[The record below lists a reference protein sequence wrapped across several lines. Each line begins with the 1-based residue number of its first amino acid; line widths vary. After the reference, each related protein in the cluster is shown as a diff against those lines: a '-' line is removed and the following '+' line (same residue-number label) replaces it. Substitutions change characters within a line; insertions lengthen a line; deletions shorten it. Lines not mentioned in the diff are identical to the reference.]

1 MQIIVQPHLKNHTD
15 MKNLKNS
22 EKSNTVARQSI
33 TKKLIINVVA
43 GVAILNLMMVGFIG
57 YQTAKKGNT
66 FANEVAIHRSESV
79 SMDVK
84 NYVNQA
90 IETTSTLTNTLR
102 SIRKSENINRDD
114 IALIFEQVL
123 KSNAEYLAIWTLWE
137 ENAFDGQDQLY
148 MEGTQYSSSE
158 GRMNLSLYKSG
169 NKIEWEK
176 PEMEDYQ
183 EDYYMEPKKKRAP
196 LVTAPYHY
204 SFTGDEADNMYITSI
219 AFPIIENN
227 RYLGVVGLDINLERL
242 GTMVSGVS
250 LYNTGRASVI
260 SNDLQI
266 AAHQDH
272 KLQGTSL
279 TRFLSVEREQ
289 SVEAIEEGKS
299 FILRDNKV
307 DNILKTFTPLYFNG
321 IDEPWSVM
329 VEVPLK
335 EVNSQLIILLTS
347 MAGILVISLI
357 LLSLIVLVIARNI
370 TRPIVR
376 TIASVEEVAN
386 GNLNTQILFTERN
399 DEIGQLANSLKT
411 LTGKLKEILGGV
423 FSSADN
429 VAAASQQMSSTA
441 QQMSQGSTEQA
452 TSTEEVSSSMEEM
465 AANISQNTENARET
479 ERIAQNVLAGMEK
492 VGNGAK
498 ESLTSVK
505 SIESKISIIT
515 EIARQTNILALN
527 AAVEAAR
534 AGEHGKG
541 FAVVAAEVRKL
552 AEHSKKAADEIISLA
567 SNSVQ
572 VTENAGVLMQQ
583 LMPDLIK
590 TTHLI
595 QEVTAASIEQNAG
608 ADQINA
614 AVQQLS
620 SVTQQN
626 ASASEE
632 LSASSEELA
641 KQADQLLEMI
651 SYFKTDTHTAKKPVK
666 NQHKSR
672 VTPKP
677 YTNGWHKAEQKAT
690 PQKINNGFTIEM
702 GDNIDSGYEKF

>member
-1 MQIIVQPHLKNHTD
+1 LFNLPLKNHTN
-15 MKNLKNS
+15 MKKLKNS
-22 EKSNTVARQSI
+22 EKSNIFARQSI
-33 TKKLIINVVA
+33 TKKLIVNVVA
-43 GVAILNLMMVGFIG
+43 GVALLNLIMVGFIG
-57 YQTAKKGNT
+57 YQTASKGNT
-66 FANEVAIHRSESV
+66 FANEVAIHRSEGV
-79 SMDVK
+79 AMEVK

-90 IETTSTLTNTLR
+90 IETTSTLTNTLKSLR
-102 SIRKSENINRDD
+102 ASENIQRED
-114 IALIFEQVL
+114 IAIIFEQVL
-123 KSNAEYLAIWTLWE
+123 KTNSEYLAIWTLWE
-137 ENAFDGQDQLY
+137 EDAFDGKDHLY
-148 MEGTQYSSSE
+148 RENTQYNATE

-169 NKIEWEK
+169 TNIEFEK
-176 PEMEDYQ
+176 PEIEDYQ
-183 EDYYMEPKKKRAP
+183 EDYYTEPKKKKAP

-204 SFTGDEADNMYITSI
+204 SFNGDEADNMYITSI

-227 RYLGVVGLDINLERL
+227 KYLGVVGLDINLERL
-242 GTMVSGVS
+242 STMVSNVS
-250 LYNTGRASVI
+250 LYTTGKASVI

-266 AAHQDH
+266 AAHQDP
-272 KLQGTSL
+272 KLQGTNL
-279 TRFLSVEREQ
+279 TRFLNVEREL
-289 SVEAIEEGKS
+289 SVESIQEGKS
-299 FILRDNKV
+299 YILRDNKV
-307 DNILKTFTPLYFNG
+307 DNLLKTFTPLYFNG

-329 VEVPLK
+329 VEVPLS
-335 EVNSQLIILLTS
+335 EVNSALVLLLTS

-376 TIASVEEVAN
+376 TIASVEEVAK
-386 GNLNTQILFTERN
+386 GNLNTHILFTERN

-411 LTGKLKEILGGV
+411 LTDKLKEILGGV

-452 TSTEEVSSSMEEM
+452 TSTEEVSSSMEQM

-479 ERIAQNVLAGMEK
+479 ERIAQNVLSGMEK
-492 VGNGAK
+492 VGNRAK
-498 ESLTSVK
+498 ESLSSVK

-515 EIARQTNILALN
+515 EISRQTNILALN

-572 VTENAGVLMQQ
+572 VTEKAGELMQQ
-583 LMPDLIK
+583 IMPDLIK

-608 ADQINA
+608 AEQINSA
-614 AVQQLS
+614 IQQLN

-651 SYFKTDTHTAKKPVK
+651 SYFKTDTNTAKKPAK
-666 NQHKSR
+666 NNHDR
-672 VTPKP
+672 VSAKP
-677 YTNGWHKAEQKAT
+677 HTNGWHKADRKAT
-690 PQKINNGFTIEM
+690 PQKFNNGFTIEM
-702 GDNIDSGYEKF
+702 GDSLDSGFEKF